1 MGGNKYLTLNYLIKY
16 GYFDIKNTKSKSILF
31 HDDNEKYQSS
41 TTIYKGIFNCNELHK
56 SLPSIMKEFNDNF
69 YEETEPIQFSVYK
82 NDEERRIYK
91 YPNIYSYIC
100 LSKHLEENNNN
111 YDKILKS
118 RKSLSNKFYDRTFL
132 EGKIIKY
139 RNRLGKRYIFKTD
152 IENFYPSIYTHSIP
166 WILVGKSESKK
177 SKKDKELYYNQLDFL
192 IQRCQY
198 GETHGIPVGTF
209 ASRIIAE
216 IYMCKIDERLNQYN
230 YVRYVDD
237 FELAYNSKEE
247 QIEFYNTLYKEL
259 KSVNLKIKREK
270 NITESFP
277 FSVEEDIDDIFSF
290 IRNRIEN
297 LDINDKSSISKQ
309 RRILYSLVDFS
320 ILKEKQGKKGSLKL
334 LFNSLKQSYINN
346 EVNNDAWKCKIWEGL
361 INIVLM
367 RPQLSNYFL
376 ELIDVIDDFDLL
388 KHIGNI
394 LEDISCEIQD
404 SIHRYVDLEYNE
416 EVCAILSICYSL
428 ELWNIIDKECLLEC
442 IWKLDDFNAILA
454 MEIYIE

>member
-16 GYFDIKNTKSKSILF
+16 GYFDIKNTKSKSISF

-177 SKKDKELYYNQLDFL
+177 K
-192 IQRCQY
+192 
-198 GETHGIPVGTF
+198 
-209 ASRIIAE
+209 
-216 IYMCKIDERLNQYN
+216 
-230 YVRYVDD
+230 
-237 FELAYNSKEE
+237 
-247 QIEFYNTLYKEL
+247 
-259 KSVNLKIKREK
+259 
-270 NITESFP
+270 
-277 FSVEEDIDDIFSF
+277 
-290 IRNRIEN
+290 
-297 LDINDKSSISKQ
+297 
-309 RRILYSLVDFS
+309 
-320 ILKEKQGKKGSLKL
+320 
-334 LFNSLKQSYINN
+334 
-346 EVNNDAWKCKIWEGL
+346 
-361 INIVLM
+361 
-367 RPQLSNYFL
+367 
-376 ELIDVIDDFDLL
+376 
-388 KHIGNI
+388 
-394 LEDISCEIQD
+394 
-404 SIHRYVDLEYNE
+404 
-416 EVCAILSICYSL
+416 
-428 ELWNIIDKECLLEC
+428 
-442 IWKLDDFNAILA
+442 
-454 MEIYIE
+454 